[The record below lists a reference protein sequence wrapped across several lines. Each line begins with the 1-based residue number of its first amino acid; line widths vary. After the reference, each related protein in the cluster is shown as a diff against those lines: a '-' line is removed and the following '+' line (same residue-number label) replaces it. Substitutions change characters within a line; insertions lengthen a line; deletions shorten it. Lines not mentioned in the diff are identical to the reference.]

1 MAVSCALVLYLCLKR
16 YSSAPR
22 RPLPPGPKKLP
33 IIGNMLQMPA
43 KFEWV
48 TYHKWSE
55 ELGSDIIHLDVAG
68 TSIVVLDS
76 EEAAIELLDRRSSIY
91 SSRARMPMIN
101 ELMGFDYNFAFI
113 PYGNEW
119 REHRRL
125 MSRYLRATETVNFQ
139 PHEEKA
145 THGLLRRLLDE
156 PENFIDHIRHMA
168 GETIISVAYGLRVQD
183 KDDPYIIAAERGVA
197 PLLVAAVPGTF
208 LVDALPILK
217 YVPDWMPFAG
227 FKRKAK
233 EWRRWAMVMVN
244 MPFESV
250 QRAIRIGDAQPSFT
264 SYCLDSMDGSKDIEH
279 QKSVIKS
286 TAATIYAGG
295 SDTTLTA
302 ITSCILGL
310 ISEPEVFNK
319 ARKEI
324 DSVIGTGNLPSFN
337 DQHSLPYITAITKE
351 ALRWKDVLPI
361 GVPHFIETEDEYKG
375 YRIPAGSIVISNCWA
390 MLHSENVYADPFR
403 FNPDRFMKDGKLDPD
418 AKDPASIAFGFGRRI
433 CPGRHMAFSAVWITM
448 ASIIA
453 TFDISKAVDNDGRI
467 IEPSYEYVSS
477 LISSPLPFKCSI
489 RPRSPQAESL
499 IRATVDN
506 ECF

>member
-1 MAVSCALVLYLCLKR
+1 MEAGMAVSCALVLYLCLKR

-250 QRAIRIGDAQPSFT
+250 QRAI
-264 SYCLDSMDGSKDIEH
+264 
-279 QKSVIKS
+279 
-286 TAATIYAGG
+286 
-295 SDTTLTA
+295 
-302 ITSCILGL
+302 
-310 ISEPEVFNK
+310 PEVFNK

-361 GVPHFIETEDEYKG
+361 GVPHFIETEDE
-375 YRIPAGSIVISNCWA
+375 
-390 MLHSENVYADPFR
+390 

-467 IEPSYEYVSS
+467 IEPSLDITPIYNRHMCDV
-477 LISSPLPFKCSI
+477 ISNVDIPIKRPE
-489 RPRSPQAESL
+489 RPRTSEHQIPVPIPTCPPIQKPILKSIQITYPNPRRCQYCIYMDDMDISTCALHAEGLTWSCAASRERKDVEL
-499 IRATVDN
+499 RVIRYLGTDDAGI
-506 ECF
+506 